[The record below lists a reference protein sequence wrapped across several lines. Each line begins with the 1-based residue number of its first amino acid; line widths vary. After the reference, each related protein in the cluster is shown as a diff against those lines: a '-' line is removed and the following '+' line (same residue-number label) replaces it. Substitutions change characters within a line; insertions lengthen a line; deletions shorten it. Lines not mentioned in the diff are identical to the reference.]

1 MPVLS
6 GSMAGDGSDLEPCS
20 EALGST
26 GYTCLLCPMPAAQ
39 PDRHQPARHAPD
51 KPGAQKMVS
60 PKSVSPHLGGKIL
73 GLGIRER
80 SGRGSLLVSM

>member
-39 PDRHQPARHAPD
+39 TDRQTPD